1 MMAALAAALLPL
13 GGCLDNSLDIIN
25 PNQRTLESFWQTEQ
39 DAIDGANAL
48 YFIPYSR
55 GMWGRNRYW
64 MWARTD
70 AYMSRSPASN
80 IQNAVRGII
89 TDYNYTGFLAG
100 IWDDPYVGIFRAN
113 TILEKVEGMNPT
125 SSTWAATKTRIV
137 AETKALRA
145 LFYFHQALLFG
156 DLTNTQSTLP
166 LILEPIDANYKPTW
180 KPVADIY
187 AQVLKDAGE
196 AVPNLPWTWT
206 GSSKGRV
213 TKGGAL
219 ALMAE
224 AYMMQQKWSEAAAAL
239 QQIVDSNQY
248 SLLPVYGDNWR
259 IPAGEQ
265 SAEGIW
271 EVAFGDIDQQTAGVR
286 GNINPRLIGPSS
298 GAGSSLGFND
308 IQPNDWAF
316 QLFFEGPG
324 ASYPNNPDPR
334 LDATIFWNKPG
345 GMDVFG
351 QAFAQ
356 RYRNT
361 GPNGGPGFRDADLD
375 HTYFW
380 KKYEE
385 YWRTS
390 LTDFAN
396 PINYKIYRLGT
407 IYTML
412 ADARAMTGNLVAAKA
427 AIDVVRAR
435 AGVPPMPAGLSADS
449 VKGFLNHEDLRENM
463 WEGHGRLRFLKSHGL
478 FNKTYLAQ
486 MNPFHAQLFDNVKN
500 QTIPIPQAEMDRDPN
515 ARQNTGW

>member
-1 MMAALAAALLPL
+1 MPFKPQAEALALV
-13 GGCLDNSLDIIN
+13 I
-25 PNQRTLESFWQTEQ
+25 Q
-39 DAIDGANAL
+39 DA
-48 YFIPYSR
+48 
-55 GMWGRNRYW
+55 
-64 MWARTD
+64 T
-70 AYMSRSPASN
+70 
-80 IQNAVRGII
+80 
-89 TDYNYTGFLAG
+89 
-100 IWDDPYVGIFRAN
+100 
-113 TILEKVEGMNPT
+113 E
-125 SSTWAATKTRIV
+125 AA
-137 AETKALRA
+137 AA
-145 LFYFHQALLFG
+145 
-156 DLTNTQSTLP
+156 
-166 LILEPIDANYKPTW
+166 
-180 KPVADIY
+180 
-187 AQVLKDAGE
+187 
-196 AVPNLPWTWT
+196 LPWTWS
-206 GSSKGRV
+206 GADKGRA
-213 TKGGAL
+213 TKGAAL
-219 ALMAE
+219 ALLAEVKMMQGKWAE
-224 AYMMQQKWSEAAAAL
+224 AATAL

-248 SLLPVYGDNWR
+248 SLLPNYADLFK
-259 IPAGEQ
+259 IPEGEQ
-265 SAEGIW
+265 SAESLF
-271 EVAFGDIDQQTAGVR
+271 EVAFGDINAVTAGAY

-324 ASYPNNPDPR
+324 TSYPNNPDPR

-351 QAFAQ
+351 SPFAT

-361 GPNGGPGFRDADLD
+361 GPNGGPGFRDTDLD

-435 AGVPPMPAGLSADS
+435 AGVQPMPAGLSADS
-449 VKGFLNHEDLRENM
+449 VKGFINHEDLRENM

-478 FNKTYLAQ
+478 FNKAYLSK
-486 MNPFHAQLFDNVKN
+486 MNPFHAQLFDDVKN
-500 QTIPIPQAEMDRDPN
+500 QTIPIMQTEMNRDPN
-515 ARQNTGW
+515 ARQNSGW